1 MGTWK
6 CENCGADRVVGR
18 VICTYCKAPCSSELL
33 EGAIACPS
41 CRTLS
46 TSDQQKCVACGV
58 WIVVQC
64 VFCAAVS
71 PHTATACTQCSEI
84 FAGAAER
91 KARGEYRS
99 STEDEESEDEDD
111 EGDGSA
117 SPELF
122 AIVRTAAERFAD
134 AEEDEAD
141 DSLAVTVGDERVI
154 VFVHEDSVTVWAAGS
169 ECSSDEEARAL
180 LVRAGAAD
188 WGRIFLGEPDDDG
201 DESYQVEAWL
211 PGDGLSVSLLRK
223 VIVAV
228 AELAGEEGDEVD
240 EVEDTEASEESEESE
255 EDDDD
260 LDADAVEANVRAAAK
275 VAGAKLKRDGESFA
289 VTLSREDEDLIT
301 SVFIREDSVEI
312 WSAVGTCGDALDACE
327 VLREA
332 GDMARLRPS
341 IEDLEPDGLFLCV
354 EAYVPRRGLSAEL
367 LVELFD
373 EVATAAE
380 ALAAHTE
387 D

>member
-1 MGTWK
+1 M
-6 CENCGADRVVGR
+6 
-18 VICTYCKAPCSSELL
+18 

-64 VFCAAVS
+64 VFCAATS
-71 PHTATACTQCSEI
+71 PYTATACTACHEI

-99 STEDEESEDEDD
+99 STDDEEDEDEDEDEDD
-111 EGDGSA
+111 GPA

-122 AIVRTAAERFAD
+122 DLVRTAAERFTD
-134 AEEDEAD
+134 VDEDEED
-141 DSLAVTVGDERVI
+141 DSLSVTAGDERVI
-154 VFVHEDSVTVWAAGS
+154 MFVHEDSVTVWAAGS
-169 ECSSDEEARAL
+169 VCGSDEEAQAL
-180 LVRAGAAD
+180 LVRAGTAD
-188 WGRIFLGEPDDDG
+188 WGRIFLAEPDDDG

-223 VIVAV
+223 VIVEV
-228 AELAGEEGDEVD
+228 AKLAAD
-240 EVEDTEASEESEESE
+240 EESEETEETDVEDE
-255 EDDDD
+255 EDEEDEETD
-260 LDADAVEANVRAAAK
+260 VEAILRAAAK
-275 VAGAKLKRDGESFA
+275 EANAKLEADGESFTL
-289 VTLSREDEDLIT
+289 TLSREEEDVTTTIF
-301 SVFIREDSVEI
+301 VREESVEI
-312 WSAVGTCGDALDACE
+312 WSAVGTCGDTLDALA

-332 GDMARLRPS
+332 AEMERLRTS
-341 IEDLEPDGLFLCV
+341 IDDTESDGLFLCV

-373 EVATAAE
+373 EVATATE
-380 ALAAHTE
+380 VLAPYVE